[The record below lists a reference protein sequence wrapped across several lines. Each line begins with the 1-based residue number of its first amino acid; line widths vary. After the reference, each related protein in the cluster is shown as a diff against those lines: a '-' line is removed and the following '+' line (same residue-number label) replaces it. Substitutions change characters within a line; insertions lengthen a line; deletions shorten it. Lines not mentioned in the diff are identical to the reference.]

1 MRFFTIST
9 LAAIVLAGIT
19 SAAEPVRAQPSGS
32 YLQTCRDIEV
42 RGKKRPNA
50 LLIAECQ
57 TRKGH
62 WLESSLYYKQCRGD
76 IYNDNG
82 RLTCQGGQAG
92 NPGGLPPGNWRQTCR
107 EAYLDGRYLNAEC
120 RTLSGRWVD
129 AVINLSSCPNAPLS
143 NQNGR
148 LVCGGAGQEVVR
160 LTLYEGFNFSGRA
173 LRLTGPAPDLRDYNF
188 DDRASSLRVEGK
200 WFVCSG
206 ANYRGECTRVAGAFN
221 VGSKWNKRI
230 SSARPGE

>member
-1 MRFFTIST
+1 MRFFTIPVMAT
-9 LAAIVLAGIT
+9 AVFAGILSFAG
-19 SAAEPVRAQPSGS
+19 SARAQPSGS

-42 RGKKRPNA
+42 RGKHRPNA

-82 RLTCQGGQAG
+82 RLMCQGGQ
-92 NPGGLPPGNWRQTCR
+92 
-107 EAYLDGRYLNAEC
+107 
-120 RTLSGRWVD
+120 
-129 AVINLSSCPNAPLS
+129 
-143 NQNGR
+143 
-148 LVCGGAGQEVVR
+148 
-160 LTLYEGFNFSGRA
+160 A

-206 ANYRGECTRVAGAFN
+206 TNYRGECTRVTGSFN